1 MVGPARAGRRFS
13 RTKAKQLFTERDLA
27 VAMVGIEYRHGKE
40 WIDEIPQAYKD
51 IDRVMADAEP
61 LVDIVTSLR
70 QIMNV
75 KGQ

>member
-1 MVGPARAGRRFS
+1 MHPHVSLRPDAHLGNGYA
-13 RTKAKQLFTERDLA
+13 TVTEQDLA
-27 VAMVGIEYRHGKE
+27 EAMVGIEYRHGKA

-51 IDRVMADAEP
+51 IDQLMVDAEP
-61 LVDIVTSLR
+61 LVNVVTSLR

>member
-1 MVGPARAGRRFS
+1 MVGPHGAGRRFS